1 MNALIHVNGADVT
14 DSCLLSATRITAD
27 SSKRI
32 TTASITI
39 MGQSLTNAARY
50 DTAHYDQDVYSLD
63 LKELYLVTILDGR
76 DGVTKLFE
84 GQIYAFSMA
93 QSDAAGFS
101 VFYQADLSDYAAW
114 LDRSVC
120 WGNYTL
126 TLPNSDQG
134 IIQGLLG
141 NFCPRINSADV
152 ASLVPVI
159 QKYDWQTKT
168 CRQVLDDMSA
178 LSGGEWHVD
187 FDGKLHYGPASNYPL
202 APFNLSTSPD
212 MIMSFPVKVSGYK
225 HDFNNPVNRAF
236 VRASIDIASA
246 APIQASYSDPISIQ
260 KYGTYDYAV
269 VDTQITTS
277 WDASLRA
284 KSMVLKYANPLESG
298 TFTIWKDGLKLGQQV
313 NITEDNLGINGA
325 YIIRQMTMAWEDQNV
340 VRYDCQFGA
349 AQPDLETVLRLMAQ
363 RTAWSSAL
371 AVTGSSVPAPGS
383 VSDSSIASGGL
394 SAGVINSVN
403 ANTILGSIN
412 AGQISSVNAGAILGQ
427 VQAAQIATVNAGTIQ
442 GTIQANQIGSVNAG
456 SIQGVIVSQQLADQI
471 IDNLS
476 KYAAALVP
484 VQMVQTAQGLPNPM
498 PNKNFPANSF
508 FYYVP
513 DGHFYRITPDGL
525 NWVQNDSPQNAL
537 MSFYYIGAI
546 NAQSI
551 IGLIVA
557 AQIQTITAGQI
568 TGQIQAGQIAT
579 VNASSINGQITAG
592 QIQTVNATAIQGL
605 VQSNQINTINAT
617 QVTGTLSAGQI
628 GTINASQITGLI
640 SYGQIGSVNA
650 ATITIGVIQDGQIGN
665 ISGTKLNIGSVAS
678 DKFDGFSINVG
689 GGGGKPGRMNVYN
702 SGGAI
707 IAQVGTLDSGFYGG
721 WFQVLAASG
730 TGYGD
735 AKFKTDTSGNL
746 TITDANLT
754 VNGGGGKV
762 YTSPTTFD
770 PTYSTVA
777 WIAEGGSDKSSHISR
792 GMVFYSNNSK
802 IGSVVRSPSGTWME
816 LEFPTPGYVLIS
828 GSNGGTVR
836 ADGGFGVAGA
846 AGVSGTFTSA
856 NGKTVTVTKGIITS
870 IA

>member
-1 MNALIHVNGADVT
+1 VNALIYINGSDVT

-39 MGQSLTNAARY
+39 MGQSLTHAAQY
-50 DTAHYDQDVYSLD
+50 DSAHYDQDHYSLD
-63 LKELYLVTILDGR
+63 LRELYLVTILDGS
-76 DGVTKLFE
+76 DGTTKLFE
-84 GQIYAFSMA
+84 GQIYAFNMA
-93 QSDAAGFS
+93 QSDGATFG
-101 VFYQADLSDYAAW
+101 VFYQCDLSDYAAW

-134 IIQGLLG
+134 IIQALLG
-141 NFCPRINSADV
+141 QFCPRINVADV
-152 ASLVPVI
+152 AQLVPVI

-168 CRQVLDDMSA
+168 SRQVLDDMQTLA
-178 LSGGEWHVD
+178 GAEWHVD
-187 FDGKLHYGPASNYPL
+187 FDGKLHYGPASNAPL

-225 HDFNNPVNRAF
+225 HDFNNPINRAF
-236 VRASIDIASA
+236 VRASVDLASA
-246 APIQASYSDPISIQ
+246 APIEASYSDPISIQ

-298 TFTIWKDGLKLGQQV
+298 SFTIWKDGLKLGQQV
-313 NITEDNLGINGA
+313 NITEENLGINGA
-325 YIIRQMTMAWEDQNV
+325 YIIRQMTMAWEDKYT
-340 VRYDCQFGA
+340 VRYEAQFGA
-349 AQPDLETVLRLMAQ
+349 AQPDLDTVLRIMAQ
-363 RTAWSSAL
+363 RSAWSSAL
-371 AVTGSSVPAPGS
+371 AVSGTSVPAPGS
-383 VSDSSIASGGL
+383 VSDASIAQGGL
-394 SAGVINSVN
+394 SANVINSVN
-403 ANTILGSIN
+403 AGSIVGKVT
-412 AGQISSVNAGAILGQ
+412 AGQINSVNAGAILGQ
-427 VQAAQIATVNAGTIQ
+427 VSAGQIGSVAAGVIQGSLQADHIGSVYAGTIQ
-442 GTIQANQIGSVNAG
+442 GV
-456 SIQGVIVSQQLADQI
+456 VVSSQLADQI
-471 IDNLS
+471 IDNLA
-476 KYAAALVP
+476 KYAQALVP
-484 VQMVQTAQGLPNPM
+484 VQMVQNSTGLPSGM

-513 DGHFYRITPDGL
+513 DGHFYRITADGM

-537 MSFYYIGAI
+537 MNFYYIGAI

-568 TGQIQAGQIAT
+568 TGQIQAGQISS

-592 QIQTVNATAIQGL
+592 QILTVNATAIQGL
-605 VQSNQINTINAT
+605 ITSDKIQTITAGQI
-617 QVTGTLSAGQI
+617 TGTLSAGQI
-628 GTINASQITGLI
+628 NTIQAGQITGLI
-640 SYGQIGSVNA
+640 AYNQIGSVNA
-650 ATITIGVIQDGQIGN
+650 STITIGVIQDGQIGSIN
-665 ISGTKLNIGSVAS
+665 GTKLNIGSVTS
-678 DKFDGFSINVG
+678 DKFDGYSINVG
-689 GGGGKPGRMNVYN
+689 GGGNKPGRINVYN
-702 SGGAI
+702 SGGSI

-777 WIAEGGSDKSSHISR
+777 WIAEGGSDKCSHISR
-792 GMVFYSNNSK
+792 GLVFYSSNSK
-802 IGSVVRSPSGTWME
+802 IGSIVRSPSGTWME

-828 GSNGGTVR
+828 GSGGGTVR

-846 AGVSGTFTSA
+846 AGVSGSFVA
-856 NGKTVTVTKGIITS
+856 GAKTVTVTKGIITS
-870 IA
+870 IV